1 MGKILAVT
9 PRAGVSHKWPGAVT
23 NGHRAR
29 SITHPRHCGPVPIE
43 AKAAYWDRVGLR
55 LDFGARLDSLHQFLL
70 RDLAVLVLVQFATC
84 DPAIAILVQF
94 GEQPLLL
101 LLRLLGGSSLLL
113 GLVEGVH
120 FTPLL
125 RNALQHRTCTP
136 ILGLLRLG
144 GHSGGCHTR
153 STSLELAHSGGSAT
167 ETPYRELEGCGRA
180 HDLGVAVAFPMAH
193 RRGVAYP
200 TRIIHC
206 RCVEL

>member
-55 LDFGARLDSLHQFLL
+55 LDFGARLESLHQFLL
-70 RDLAVLVLVQFATC
+70 RDLAV
-84 DPAIAILVQF
+84 
-94 GEQPLLL
+94 
-101 LLRLLGGSSLLL
+101 LLL

-125 RNALQHRTCTP
+125 RNALQHRTPC
-136 ILGLLRLG
+136 
-144 GHSGGCHTR
+144 
-153 STSLELAHSGGSAT
+153 
-167 ETPYRELEGCGRA
+167 
-180 HDLGVAVAFPMAH
+180 
-193 RRGVAYP
+193 
-200 TRIIHC
+200 
-206 RCVEL
+206 